1 MKSRKRMITGFG
13 VVLVIL
19 LFIAMFFYF
28 NFTTVVV
35 TGNSMEPTFKSGRR
49 LLSSRA
55 YWLIGPIK
63 PGDVVVIRGEKAG
76 DYMIK
81 RVYRLERE
89 VVDWANIP
97 ENHSIVQGE
106 FVVPVGHVYVL
117 GDNRD
122 YSEDSRRYGPVAVGR
137 ILGKIVSY

>member
-1 MKSRKRMITGFG
+1 MKRRTRLITGFG
-13 VVLVIL
+13 VVLLML
-19 LFIAMFFYF
+19 LFIAVFFYF

-55 YWLIGPIK
+55 YWLIGTIK
-63 PGDVVVIRGEKAG
+63 PGDIVVIRGEKAG

-81 RVYRLERE
+81 RVYRLGNQ

-97 ENHSIVQGE
+97 EDHSIVKGE
-106 FVVPVGHVYVL
+106 YVVPAGHVYVI

-122 YSEDSRRYGPVAVGR
+122 YSEDSRRYGPVPLTR

>member
-1 MKSRKRMITGFG
+1 MITGFG
-13 VVLVIL
+13 VVLVML
-19 LFIAMFFYF
+19 LFIALFFYF

-35 TGNSMEPTFKSGRR
+35 SGDSMEPTFKSGRR

-55 YWLIGPIK
+55 YWLIGNVK
-63 PGDVVVIRGEKAG
+63 PGDVIVIRGEKPG

-81 RVYRLERE
+81 RVYRLGRE

-106 FVVPVGHVYVL
+106 FIVPAGHVYVL

-122 YSEDSRRYGPVAVGR
+122 YSEDSRRYGPVAVAR

>member
-1 MKSRKRMITGFG
+1 MITGFG
-13 VVLVIL
+13 VVLVML
-19 LFIAMFFYF
+19 LFIAVFFYV
-28 NFTTVVV
+28 NFKTVIV
-35 TGNSMEPTFKSGRR
+35 TGNSMEPLFKSGRR

-55 YWLIGPIK
+55 YWLIGTIK
-63 PGDVVVIRGEKAG
+63 AGDVIVIRGEKPG

-81 RVYRLERE
+81 RVYRLQGQ

-97 ENHSIVQGE
+97 ESYSIVKGE
-106 FVVPVGHVYVL
+106 FVVPDGHVYVI

-122 YSEDSRRYGPVAVGR
+122 YSEDSRQYGPVPVGR